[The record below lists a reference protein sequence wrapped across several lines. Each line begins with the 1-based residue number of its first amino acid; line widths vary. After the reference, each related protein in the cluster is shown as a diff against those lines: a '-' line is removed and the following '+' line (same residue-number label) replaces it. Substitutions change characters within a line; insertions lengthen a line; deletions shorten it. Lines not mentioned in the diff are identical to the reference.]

1 MNKTQRGG
9 LGRRAVA
16 LVGAL
21 ALALIGTAAIG
32 TAASAAD
39 AAPSPS
45 NITGTT
51 GTLTIHKHAGDPG
64 PAGNGTVITDPAK
77 IAALGAGLV
86 GVEFSVQRV
95 SSGGVPINLTTA
107 AGWDIAQTAT
117 PANVSVAPFSLDAG
131 TPATT
136 GAGGIAVVPNLP
148 YGLYLVTE
156 TSPGA
161 NPIVSPVQ
169 PFLVS
174 VPYPDATN
182 STWLYDVHVYPKN
195 KLNTTVPTKTVSAPD
210 GLTLGSS
217 VVWTVTAPVP
227 ALGAGGTYS
236 KFIVTDSIDPRLQL
250 TGIVVKSDG
259 VVVGETPA
267 GYTRSGDVVV
277 TFNPLARQALVAG
290 TNVTIE
296 YTTKVISLGDD
307 GTINNQGF
315 VNVNDS
321 VRETEL
327 PQTNWGPLTIVKKA
341 AQAPNNTLA
350 GAEFTLHETKGG
362 PVLATYTTNASGEI
376 VVDGLWVGNG
386 GVLTKD
392 YWLHETKA
400 PAGYVLPAGDAAWSS
415 TTVTAGNAA
424 SAVPVTINNTQ
435 QNGPNLPLTGSTGT
449 AMFMAGGIAL
459 LLTAGGVALVA
470 SSRKRQGTAK

>member
-1 MNKTQRGG
+1 MNTTQRGG

-16 LVGAL
+16 LIGAL

-32 TAASAAD
+32 TAASAVD
-39 AAPSPS
+39 ALSPS
-45 NITGTT
+45 NITGTA

-64 PAGNGTVITDPAK
+64 APGNGTVITDPAK

-86 GVEFSVQRV
+86 GVEFNIQRV
-95 SSGGVPINLTTA
+95 AKDGVPIDLTTA
-107 AGWDIAQTAT
+107 AGWDDAQLVT
-117 PANVSVAPFSLDAG
+117 PANVTAAPYSFSSS

-136 GAGGIAVVPNLP
+136 GAGGVVAVPNLP
-148 YGLYLVTE
+148 FGLYYVTE

-182 STWLYDVHVYPKN
+182 STWLYNVHVYPKN
-195 KLNTTVPTKTVSAPD
+195 KLNTTVPEKTVSAPD

-217 VVWTVTAPVP
+217 VVWTVTAPIP
-227 ALGAGGTYS
+227 ALAEGGTYT
-236 KFIVTDSIDPRLQL
+236 KFIVNDTLDPRLEL
-250 TGIVVKSDG
+250 TGLVVKNDG
-259 VVVGETPA
+259 VVVPESPA
-267 GYTRSGDVVV
+267 GFTRSGNVNV
-277 TFNPLARQALVAG
+277 TLNEDARDLLVAG
-290 TNVTIE
+290 KNVTIE

-321 VRETEL
+321 VRETNI
-327 PQTNWGPLTIVKKA
+327 PQTNWGPLKIVKKA

-362 PVLATYTTNASGEI
+362 PVIATYTTNVSGEI
-376 VVDGLWVGNG
+376 FVDGLWVGNG
-386 GVLTKD
+386 GVLTKN

-400 PAGYVLPAGDAAWSS
+400 PAGYVLPAGDAAWSM
-415 TTVTAGNAA
+415 TTVTAGNTA
-424 SAVPVTINNTQ
+424 SAVAVTINNTQ
-435 QNGPNLPLTGSTGT
+435 QNGPNLPLTGSSGT
-449 AMFMAGGIAL
+449 TMFMLGGLAL
-459 LLTAGGVALVA
+459 ILTAGGVALVA
-470 SSRKRQGTAK
+470 SSRRRQGTIK

>member
-1 MNKTQRGG
+1 MNTSQRGG

-16 LVGAL
+16 LIGAL

-39 AAPSPS
+39 PAPSPS

-64 PAGNGTVITDPAK
+64 EAGNGTAITDPAQ

-86 GVEFSVQRV
+86 GVEFSIQRV
-95 SSGGVPINLTTA
+95 SNDGAPIDLTTA
-107 AGWDIAQTAT
+107 AGWDVAQAAT
-117 PANVSVAPFSLDAG
+117 PANVSVAPFSLAAG
-131 TPATT
+131 TTATT

-195 KLNTTVPTKTVSAPD
+195 KLNTTVPEKTVSAPD

-227 ALGAGGTYS
+227 ELGAGDTYT
-236 KFIVTDSIDPRLQL
+236 KFMITDTIDPRLEL
-250 TGIVVKSDG
+250 TGLVVKVDG
-259 VVVGETPA
+259 VVISESPA
-267 GYTRSGDVVV
+267 GYTRSGDVIVELNLD
-277 TFNPLARQALVAG
+277 TRNTLVAG
-290 TNVTIE
+290 TDVTIE
-296 YTTKVISLGDD
+296 YTTKVISLGED

-321 VRETEL
+321 VRETGM
-327 PQTNWGPLTIVKKA
+327 PQTNWGPLTVVKKA

-362 PVLATYTTNASGEI
+362 PAIATYTTNASGEI

-392 YWLHETKA
+392 YWLLETKA
-400 PAGYVLPAGDAAWSS
+400 PAGYALPTGDAAW
-415 TTVTAGNAA
+415 TEVTVNAA
-424 SAVPVTINNTQ
+424 GENDPTMITINNTQ

-449 AMFMAGGIAL
+449 TMFMLGGLAL

-470 SSRKRQGTAK
+470 SSRRRQGTFQ